1 MNDAAPITWLIDRIN
16 TLMSSGLVTGA
27 QAISD
32 TITPLVAA
40 CFGIYIIL
48 IATNYMRGA
57 EQEPV
62 MDFIFRMMSFSVVI
76 GLGLN
81 ASAYASHV
89 IPIVTGIGPNLA
101 DAITGGS
108 VTAGTL
114 DQLALHYLNIID
126 KGFDGIALLTSPGAY
141 VLMLFKSLL
150 IIFGLAPFLIVATV
164 MTIVANAG
172 SIIVAMVGPIYFAFL
187 LFPATRQYFNAWLNT
202 ALSYALIPVFV
213 AVIATV
219 SVGLSVE
226 MLSNGGSL
234 NETSLADVFLA
245 ALGNL
250 ILVFLL
256 KQVSSIA
263 SALSSGG
270 INAGMPGTV
279 GSVAR
284 TLGSHQSQRAMR
296 QMGQGALSVGKG
308 AFAAVNPFAYQRT
321 YNKIAGKFNS
331 IRKAG

>member
-1 MNDAAPITWLIDRIN
+1 MDDAAPITWLINRIN
-16 TLMSSGLVTGA
+16 TLMSSGLITGS

-48 IATNYMRGA
+48 ISTNYMRGA

-62 MDFIFRMMSFSVVI
+62 MDFIFRIMSFSVVI

-81 ASAYASHV
+81 AASYASHV
-89 IPIVTGIGPNLA
+89 IPMVTGIGPSLA
-101 DAITGGS
+101 DAITGGA

-114 DQLALHYLNIID
+114 DQLALHYLAIID
-126 KGFDGIALLTSPGAY
+126 KGFEGVGLLSSPGAY
-141 VLMLFKSLL
+141 VLMILKSL
-150 IIFGLAPFLIVATV
+150 IILFGLAPFLIVATV

-172 SIIVAMVGPIYFAFL
+172 SVIVAMVGPIYFAFL
-187 LFPATRQYFNAWLNT
+187 LFPATRHYFNAWLNT

-226 MLSNGGSL
+226 MLSSGGGTL
-234 NETSLADVFLA
+234 NESSLTDVFLA

-250 ILVFLL
+250 TLMFLL
-256 KQVSSIA
+256 RQVASLA
-263 SALSSGG
+263 SALSAGG

-279 GSVAR
+279 GSIAN
-284 TLGSHQSQRAMR
+284 TLGSHQSQRAMK
-296 QMGQGALSVGKG
+296 QIGKG

-321 YNKIAGKFNS
+321 FNKVAGKFNS